1 MASPNEIGNLYVRIG
16 TNLSGLHSGLRTAF
30 GSVSSFAK
38 NVSAFAL
45 GQVIAGGITGAM
57 QNLTGGLSG
66 ALNAG
71 STLNETLSKT
81 EVLLGSNAAAAKE
94 FARSLEAKGVG
105 TQAQVLDSL
114 MNTVNQLRN
123 QGVGMTQSMTL
134 AKALEAR
141 VGDVASQDNIDPK
154 MIRENLAS
162 AMAGEF
168 QILRKYGVMASAE
181 EQQASGKTSAQYV
194 IDKFMRQTQRAE
206 GDFART
212 GMGFANLQRAGDVRA
227 EAASARVGQDLQLV
241 GQAFQYFRGRFLQG
255 ILDIANSGAFEKLGD
270 HLYRIVATLGAMA
283 EAAVPTIVNGMIFW
297 AEKVANF
304 AASTAGIL
312 INAASVWQVIQNRI
326 TITFLK
332 IFEDLSYVAEKV
344 SFGLVQ
350 SIDTS
355 IERANLAAQNQ
366 QIAKQIRADQEANKL
381 RVNDLMAKFKAGGQ
395 GGGPGALESL
405 QAANAAARMTTS
417 SFDSLLKGI
426 MGQRKN
432 EELEQLKMIAKNT
445 APNKKGVVPVTGKD
459 TVATGK
465 GWNGFGAN
473 TPPAKPAWGGF
484 GA

>member
-16 TNLSGLHSGLRTAF
+16 TNLSGLHSGLRSAL
-30 GSVSSFAK
+30 GSVSSFAR

-114 MNTVNQLRN
+114 LNTVNQLRN
-123 QGVGMTQSMTL
+123 QGVGMTQSMSL

-154 MIRENLAS
+154 QIRENLAS

-168 QILRKYGVMASAE
+168 QILRKYGVSASAE

-194 IDKFMRQTQRAE
+194 IDKFLKQTRRAE

-212 GMGFANLQRAGDVRA
+212 GMGFANLQRTGDVRA

-283 EAAVPTIVNGMIFW
+283 EAAVPTIVNAMVFW

-304 AASTAGIL
+304 AANSAGIL
-312 INAASVWQVIQNRI
+312 INAASVWQVLQNRM
-326 TITFLK
+326 TITLLS
-332 IFEDLSYVAEKV
+332 IIDGLSYVAEKIT
-344 SFGLVQ
+344 FGLVKHL
-350 SIDTS
+350 DTS
-355 IERANLAAQNQ
+355 VEQANLVDQNQ

-432 EELEQLKMIAKNT
+432 EELEQLRTIAKNT

-473 TPPAKPAWGGF
+473 TPPAKPVWGGF